1 MKFEILKK
9 VLIISY
15 YFPPSGGPGVQRVLK
30 FVKYLP
36 QFGWEP
42 VVLTVEDGDF
52 PARDE
57 SLLKEIP
64 KNVTV
69 YRTKI
74 FEPYSLYKKFT
85 GMDSKSPI
93 DVENIPKEGDRRTF
107 KSAVTGFVRSNFF
120 IPDARRGWKK
130 YAVKKGLKVINDE
143 GIVLLYSSSP
153 PYTCSLIAR
162 DLKRKTGLKWVAGFR
177 DPWTG
182 FLNTPKR
189 KGIAKRLDLNYEYS
203 CYREADNI
211 DVAWLGIKDDIMK
224 KHPDL
229 DPSKIVHVSNGY
241 DEEDFSGIQRLKDP
255 NIFTITYTGSMY
267 GVRNPKE
274 FLQAAEIL
282 FKEGKLLPEDVKFNF
297 VGRFSAE
304 IKEMFSGSSFS
315 KSINEVSY
323 VSHSES
329 IEYLINSDAL
339 LLIIDDT
346 KDVSRIIPGKV
357 YEYLGAQKPIIAIGQ
372 KGSDIE
378 KILQETGAGKVC
390 EHSDIESVKD
400 LIMEYFTAFKNN
412 SGVKGFDAGKIEQ
425 YSRKNQTKKLS
436 GIFDKL
442 MVDKS

>member
-1 MKFEILKK
+1 MKK

-64 KNVTV
+64 EGTKV

-74 FEPYSLYKKFT
+74 FEPYKLYKRFT

-93 DVENIPKEGDRRTF
+93 DVENIPKEGDKPTF
-107 KSAVTGFVRSNFF
+107 KSLITGFVRSNFF

-130 YAVKKGLKVINDE
+130 YAVKTGLKVIRDE
-143 GIVLLYSSSP
+143 GIQLLYSSSP

-162 DLKRKTGLKWVAGFR
+162 DLKRKTKLKWVAGFR

-189 KGIAKRLDLNYEYS
+189 KGIAKNLDLGYEYS
-203 CYREADNI
+203 CYKEADNI
-211 DVAWLGIKDDIMK
+211 DVAWPGIKDDILR

-229 DPSKIVHVSNGY
+229 DAGKIEHVSNGY
-241 DEEDFSGIQRLKDP
+241 DDEDFSGIRVQKDSK
-255 NIFTITYTGSMY
+255 IFTVTYTGSMY

-274 FLQAAEIL
+274 FLEAAEKLYEEKKL
-282 FKEGKLLPEDVKFNF
+282 FPADVTFNF

-304 IKEMFSGSSFS
+304 IKEMFSSSSF
-315 KSINEVSY
+315 KDSINVVSY
-323 VSHSES
+323 VSHGES
-329 IEYLINSDAL
+329 IAYLINSDAL

-346 KDVSRIIPGKV
+346 KDVSRIVPGKV

-372 KGSDIE
+372 KESDIE
-378 KILQETGAGKVC
+378 KLLSETGAGKIC
-390 EHSDIESVKD
+390 EHGDVNSVKE
-400 LIMEYFTAFKNN
+400 LILEYFSAFKNKTN
-412 SGVKGFDAGKIEQ
+412 VKGFDPEKIIQ
-425 YSRKNQTKKLS
+425 YSRRNQTGKLS
-436 GIFDKL
+436 KVFDKL
-442 MVDKS
+442 IGDKL